1 MANFFLKSFKSIRS
15 RILLL
20 LTLIFLIVIGIT
32 IHRVIERRDSDTKN
46 VNEKMQLHAQLIT
59 ENQRLSIRHTQQYMN
74 MLVDNGELSQLIK
87 DPKCSETLNKY
98 IQKDIHFAN
107 ILIADLSGTFIC
119 SAVPNKASVSIRDRT
134 YFQKALVNSEVVIGE
149 ASIGRIIKRRVIPFA
164 RQFRDASGVVRGVLV
179 ITLDLEWVNKEFAK
193 YDYPAGSRI
202 GIADRAGNVWAR
214 YPDPENL
221 VGKNAAN
228 LPAMKAMIAQNGKG
242 TAELPAFDGITR
254 IYAFSNFTETSGGP
268 LYLWIGIPKE
278 IVTSGAN
285 RQFIED
291 LIITL
296 LVATLAFIAVWLS
309 TEKLFI
315 RPMEGIINAI
325 RLLKEGDHQARSGIP
340 HTNDEV
346 GQLARDFD
354 EMAVALLSK
363 SDILR
368 LNRSLKIISEGN
380 RVLVHAQ
387 NEQQLIND
395 VCRVIVETGDYP
407 MAWIGYAEN
416 DIAKSVR
423 PAASY
428 GDDGY
433 LETAKITWDDSSPR
447 GCGPTGLAI
456 RTNQLIINHNF
467 ESNQSLKPWLEEA
480 HIRGYRSSSAFPL
493 MSNGKA
499 FGTLTIY
506 SSENDP
512 FNNDEIVLMQQLAAD
527 LSFGIIS
534 HRLRETHEQSQAMQ
548 SVILNTIP
556 QAVFWKDTQGK
567 YLGCNTA
574 FAKTAGFVRP
584 DDIIGKTDF
593 DLPWTRNEAE
603 VYRQDDYRVIS
614 SNQAKYHIEEVIHQ
628 ADGKRIDVDTS
639 KIPLVDSSNIPYGVL
654 GIFEDITERKLAA
667 DALEASEERFKLS
680 MEATRDG
687 LWDWNAETN
696 EVYYSPAC
704 YHMLGYQVGD
714 FPGTLKAWQDLLH
727 PDDIEHT
734 MKVNMACVEGLSE
747 TISAEYRLKTKNG
760 DWRWVLGRGKSISR
774 DSNGRSLRLVGTN
787 IDITDRKQTE
797 NEIATYLRKLKSAMK
812 GTLLAVSNMVEQRD
826 PYTSGHERRVGII
839 ASDIAR
845 EMGWPDDKCENLQ
858 EIGLVHDIGKIAIP
872 AEMLSKPTRLTPLE
886 YEIIKTHAETGYEI
900 LKDIE
905 FPIPIAEIIRQH
917 HERMNGS
924 GYPRGLKGEEILLEA
939 RILAVADVI
948 ESMSSHRPYRT
959 ALGIDLA
966 IEEIEK
972 HRGELY
978 DELVVDTILKMIRD
992 NGYKL
997 PG

>member
-1 MANFFLKSFKSIRS
+1 MANFFSKTFKSIRS
-15 RILLL
+15 RIILL
-20 LTLIFLIVIGIT
+20 LTFIFLIVIAIAT
-32 IHRVIERRDSDTKN
+32 YRAIERRDSDTKN
-46 VNEKMQLHAQLIT
+46 ATEKLQLHAQLIT
-59 ENQRLSIRHTQQYMN
+59 ETQRTSIRHTQQYMN

-87 DPKCSETLNKY
+87 DPRCSETLNKY

-107 ILIADLSGTFIC
+107 ILIADLSGVFIC

-134 YFQKALVNSEVVIGE
+134 YFQQALVNSEVVIGE
-149 ASIGRIIKRRVIPFA
+149 ATIGRVIKRRVIPFA
-164 RQFRDASGVVRGVLV
+164 KQFRDASGIVRGVLV
-179 ITLDLEWVNKEFAK
+179 ITLDLEWINKEFSK
-193 YDYPAGSRI
+193 YDYPTGSRI
-202 GIADRAGNVWAR
+202 GIGDRAGNVWAR
-214 YPDPENL
+214 YPDPEKL

-228 LPAMKAMIAQNGKG
+228 LPAMRAMIAQNGKG
-242 TAELPAFDGITR
+242 TAELPTFDGITR

-278 IVTSGAN
+278 IITAAAN

-296 LVATLAFIAVWLS
+296 LVATLAFIAVWLG
-309 TEKLFI
+309 TKKLFI
-315 RPMEGIINAI
+315 RPMEAIIDAI

-340 HTNDEV
+340 HTNDEI

-354 EMAVALLSK
+354 EMAIALLSK
-363 SDILR
+363 NDILR
-368 LNRSLKIISEGN
+368 LNRSLKLISEGN
-380 RVLVHAQ
+380 RALVHAQ

-395 VCRVIVETGDYP
+395 VCRVIVETGDYQ

-416 DIAKSVR
+416 DIEKSVR
-423 PAASY
+423 PVASY
-428 GDDGY
+428 GNDGY
-433 LETAKITWDDSSPR
+433 LETAKITWDESSPR
-447 GCGPTGLAI
+447 GRGPTGCAI
-456 RTNQLIINHNF
+456 RANKPYINHNF
-467 ESNQSLKPWLEEA
+467 ESNLALKPWLAEA

-499 FGTLTIY
+499 FGALTIY

-512 FNNDEIVLMQQLAAD
+512 FNSDEIVLMQQLAAD

-534 HRLRETHEQSQAMQ
+534 NRLREIHEQSQAMQ
-548 SVILNTIP
+548 SVILNAIP
-556 QAVFWKDTQGK
+556 QSVFWKDTQGK

-574 FAKTAGFVRP
+574 FAKVAGFVTP
-584 DDIIGKTDF
+584 DDIVGKTDF
-593 DLPWTRNEAE
+593 DLPWPRNEAE
-603 VYRQDDYRVIS
+603 AYREDDYSVIS

-639 KIPLVDSSNIPYGVL
+639 KIPLVDSNNIPYGVL

-667 DALEASEERFKLS
+667 DALAASEERFQLS

-687 LWDWNAETN
+687 LWDWNAVTN

-714 FPGTLKAWQDLLH
+714 FPGTLKGWQDLLH
-727 PDDIEHT
+727 PDDVENT
-734 MKVNMACVEGLSE
+734 MKINMACVEGLSE
-747 TISAEYRLKTKNG
+747 TISAEYRLRTKNG

-787 IDITDRKQTE
+787 TDITDRKQAE
-797 NEIATYLRKLKSAMK
+797 NEIATYLSKLKSAMK

-845 EMGWPDDKCENLQ
+845 EMGWPDDKCESLQ

-872 AEMLSKPTRLTPLE
+872 AEMLSKPTGLTPLE
-886 YEIIKTHAETGYEI
+886 YEIIKTHAETGYQI

-905 FPIPIAEIIRQH
+905 FPVPIAEIIRQH

-924 GYPRGLKGEEILLEA
+924 GYPRGLKGEDILPEA
-939 RILAVADVI
+939 RILAVADVL

-978 DELVVDTILKMIRD
+978 DALVVDTILKMIREK
-992 NGYKL
+992 GYKL
-997 PG
+997 PN